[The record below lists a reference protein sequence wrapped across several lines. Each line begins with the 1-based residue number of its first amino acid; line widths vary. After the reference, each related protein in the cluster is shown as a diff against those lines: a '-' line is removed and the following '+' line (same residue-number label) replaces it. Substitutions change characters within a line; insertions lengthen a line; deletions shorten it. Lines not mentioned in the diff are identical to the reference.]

1 MSNSYDTHSEVF
13 SLANITAFLMWI
25 PMIVLPKWKVTRFL
39 IDFKVIP
46 IFLAILYAFYIVQS
60 ILNGPAMDF
69 GSLKAVMHLFTIE
82 EAVLA
87 GWLHYLVFDML
98 VGMWM
103 LDKNKTLKIHQAIMA
118 PCLLGTF
125 MMGPVGFLL
134 FMGVRKFAKKNN

>member
-1 MSNSYDTHSEVF
+1 MTPTEVF
-13 SLANITAFLMWI
+13 SLANILAFMMWI
-25 PMIVLPKWKVTRFL
+25 PMIVFPKWKVTRSL

-46 IFLAILYAFYIVQS
+46 IFLAVLYVFYIVQS

-69 GSLKAVMHLFTIE
+69 GSLQAIMHMFTIE

-103 LDKNKTLKIHQAIMA
+103 LDQNKTLKIHQAIMT
-118 PCLLGTF
+118 PCLLATF
-125 MMGPVGFLL
+125 MMGPVGFLI
-134 FMGVRKFAKKNN
+134 FMGIRKIASRKQISA

>member
-1 MSNSYDTHSEVF
+1 MTPTEVF
-13 SLANITAFLMWI
+13 SLANILAFMMWI
-25 PMIVLPKWKVTRFL
+25 PMIVFPKWKVTHFL

-46 IFLAILYAFYIVQS
+46 IFLAILYVFYIVQS

-69 GSLKAVMHLFTIE
+69 GSLQAVMHMFTIE

-103 LDKNKTLKIHQAIMA
+103 LDQNKTLKIHQAIMA
-118 PCLLGTF
+118 PCLLATF
-125 MMGPVGFLL
+125 MMGPVGFLI
-134 FMGVRKFAKKNN
+134 FMGIRKIASRKQISA